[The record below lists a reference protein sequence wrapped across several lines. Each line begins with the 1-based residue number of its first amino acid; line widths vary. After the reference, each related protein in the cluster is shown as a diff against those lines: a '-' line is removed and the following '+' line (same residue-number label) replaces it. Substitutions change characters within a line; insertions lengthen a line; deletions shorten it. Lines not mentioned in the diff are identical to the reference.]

1 MILYLDTSAFLKLF
15 IAEPESESVET
26 AASRAEA
33 VATHLIT
40 YAELRAAF
48 AKALR
53 MGRETPETLLL
64 HKEELDRQWKE
75 LMVLMPEQATV
86 FRAGELAERFS
97 LRGYDS
103 VHLAAAEALFLRIR
117 NRVAF
122 RMAVYDARLGGAA
135 KTLGL
140 EVL

>member
-15 IAEPESESVET
+15 IAEPETESVQT
-26 AASRAEA
+26 AASTAEA

-48 AKALR
+48 AKAMR

-75 LMVLMPEQATV
+75 LMVLMPDEATV
-86 FRAGELAERFS
+86 FRAGELVERFG

-103 VHLAAAEALFLRIR
+103 VHLAAAEAISIQVR
-117 NRVAF
+117 NRVEF
-122 RMAVYDARLGGAA
+122 RVAVYDARLRSA
-135 KTLGL
+135 TQSLGL
-140 EVL
+140 DTL